1 MPNIKLKNAN
11 GVEQTYNDV
20 NTVKIPNARGMGY
33 VEFSRPIK
41 LGTPTITLSNG
52 IISWS
57 AITNATIYIIYKNN
71 IFLSA
76 TQSTSYDVSTF
87 VGNYKIKATASGYID
102 SDFSNEIV
110 IALPKPSDL
119 TGTKWKMN
127 NTIEAI
133 PYPGPSKIYD
143 ITGSMVSGTYTVSS
157 TSEHHTFARRL
168 SNDVDQIT
176 FPLTIVWNEPGK
188 RAVSYHS
195 KQGWG
200 LVVGSSEASTY
211 TAFTDDVILS
221 IAGGNDVTNSE
232 YIDWLWSNAE
242 RIE

>member
-1 MPNIKLKNAN
+1 MANIKLKNAN

-20 NTVKIPNARGMGY
+20 NTVKIPNASGTGY
-33 VEFSRPIK
+33 VNFSIPIK
-41 LGTPTITLSNG
+41 LDTPTITLSKE

-57 AITNATIYIIYKNN
+57 AITNATTYIIYKNG

-76 TQSTSYDVSTF
+76 TQSTSYNTNSS
-87 VGNYKIKATASGYID
+87 VGSYKIKAIASGYTD
-102 SDFSNEIV
+102 SNFSNEV
-110 IALPKPSDL
+110 VLALPKPSDL

-133 PYPGPSKIYD
+133 PYPGPYKRYD
-143 ITGSMVSGTYTVSS
+143 ITGSMTSGTYTVSS
-157 TSEHHTFARRL
+157 TSENHTFERGL
-168 SNDVDQIT
+168 SNDYNQIT
-176 FPLTIVWNEPGK
+176 FPLTIQWNNPGK
-188 RAVSYHS
+188 RAVTYYYQ
-195 KQGWG
+195 QGWG
-200 LVVGSSEASTY
+200 LDVGSSTDSTY

-221 IAGGNDVTNSE
+221 ITGGNDVTNSE

>member
-1 MPNIKLKNAN
+1 MANIKLKNAN

-20 NTVKIPNARGMGY
+20 NTVKIPNVSGTGY
-33 VEFSRPIK
+33 VDFSIPIK
-41 LGTPTITLSNG
+41 LGTPNITLSNG

-71 IFLSA
+71 TFLTA

-87 VGNYKIKATASGYID
+87 VGSYKIKAIASGYID

-133 PYPGPSKIYD
+133 PYPGPYKRYD
-143 ITGSMVSGTYTVSS
+143 ITGSMASGTYTVSS
-157 TSEHHTFARRL
+157 TSEYHTFERGL
-168 SNDVDQIT
+168 SNDYDQIT
-176 FPLTIVWNEPGK
+176 FPLTIRWNNPGK
-188 RAVSYHS
+188 RAVTYYYQ
-195 KQGWG
+195 QGWR
-200 LVVGSSEASTY
+200 LAVGSSENSTY

-221 IAGGNDVTNSE
+221 ITGGNDVTNSE

>member
-1 MPNIKLKNAN
+1 MANIKLKNAN

-20 NTVKIPNARGMGY
+20 NTVKIPNASGTGY
-33 VEFSRPIK
+33 VEFSIPVK

-71 IFLSA
+71 TFLSA
-76 TQSTSYDVSTF
+76 TQSTNYNVSTL
-87 VGNYKIKATASGYID
+87 VGSYKIKAMASGYVD
-102 SDFSNEIV
+102 SDFSNEVV

-127 NTIEAI
+127 NTIETI
-133 PYPGPSKIYD
+133 PYPGPSKSYD
-143 ITGSMVSGTYTVSS
+143 ITGSIVSGVYTVSS
-157 TSEHHTFARRL
+157 TSEYHTFRRGL
-168 SNDVDQIT
+168 SNDAEQII
-176 FPLTIVWNEPGK
+176 FPLNVGWNKPGK
-188 RAVSYHS
+188 RAVVFHYQ
-195 KQGWG
+195 QGWV
-200 LVVGSSEASTY
+200 LATGSTESSSY

-221 IAGGNDVTNSE
+221 ITGGNDVTNSE
-232 YIDWLWSNAE
+232 YIDWMWSNAE